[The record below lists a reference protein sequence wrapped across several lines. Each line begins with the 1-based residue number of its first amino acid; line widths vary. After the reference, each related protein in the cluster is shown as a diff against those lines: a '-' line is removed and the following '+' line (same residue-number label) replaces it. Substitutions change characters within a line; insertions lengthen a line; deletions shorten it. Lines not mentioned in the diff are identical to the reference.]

1 MPNKALPLVISAPEP
16 RTLELIFT
24 PPQLARLKAHYRIVE
39 TTADG
44 VAKLPADVLAEAR
57 YIIGQPPISP
67 ETLEAMKALRCVFNV
82 ETNLLNNMPYETLF
96 ARGIH
101 VVTTG
106 LVFAEPVAELGLA
119 MALNLARNI
128 VDADLAF
135 RKGEELWGGDG
146 NLTARLR
153 QVEPR
158 VQELQNLLRE
168 AELAM
173 ETFDEVFVREL
184 LQLAHPDKHNDSPLA
199 RRVTQRLL
207 AMRGAR

>member
-1 MPNKALPLVISAPEP
+1 MSECQSCGVDFEPLGAWHKVCRDCFREAKRQE
-16 RTLELIFT
+16 TAEL
-24 PPQLARLKAHYRIVE
+24 Q
-39 TTADG
+39 
-44 VAKLPADVLAEAR
+44 AE
-57 YIIGQPPISP
+57 ID
-67 ETLEAMKALRCVFNV
+67 ALRR
-82 ETNLLNNMPYETLF
+82 TN
-96 ARGIH
+96 R
-101 VVTTG
+101 
-106 LVFAEPVAELGLA
+106 
-119 MALNLARNI
+119 
-128 VDADLAF
+128 
-135 RKGEELWGGDG
+135 